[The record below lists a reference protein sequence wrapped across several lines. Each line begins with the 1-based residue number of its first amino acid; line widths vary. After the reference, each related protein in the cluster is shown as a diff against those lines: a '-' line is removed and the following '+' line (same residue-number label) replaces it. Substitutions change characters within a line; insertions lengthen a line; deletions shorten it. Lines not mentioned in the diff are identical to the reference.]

1 MRRLYIV
8 YHWALTLV
16 FAPIIVKCLY
26 FLYNLE
32 PSIIGD
38 LSIYPVTFVFSIVF
52 SLPTLAVYSAWFFF
66 IERHH
71 KSILFVK
78 TSLILIAVLGIIIMF
93 KITNLNLEKT
103 TVVGYCLAAIVTGYC
118 ERLKPRQE
126 PLDQT
131 TDSNDINESL

>member
-1 MRRLYIV
+1 MRRIYIV

-16 FAPIIVKCLY
+16 FAPVIIKCIDYL
-26 FLYNLE
+26 FDLE

-38 LSIYPVTFVFSIVF
+38 LGIYPVTFVFSIVF

-93 KITNLNLEKT
+93 KITNLNLEKS
-103 TVVGYCLAAIVTGYC
+103 TVVGYCLAAVFTGYW
-118 ERLKPRQE
+118 ERLKPRE
-126 PLDQT
+126 ETLDLT
-131 TDSNDINESL
+131 SNSKDINNSL